1 MEEKSKLEYD
11 PVAALSENRDLSDD
25 ELIALLEGTEF
36 DSLLIAEADRI
47 RRENYGDRVFLRG
60 LIEFTNYCKNDCY
73 YCGIRR
79 GNVKLDRYRL
89 DEETILTCCR
99 KGYDLGFRTFVLQG
113 GEDPHFT
120 DEILCPIVSGIRTE
134 FPDCAITLSAGERS
148 RSSYEKLFE
157 AGANRY
163 LLRHEAAS
171 ERLYS
176 HLHPEEMSLENRMQ
190 CLRDLKDIGY
200 QVGSGFMVGPP
211 GQTLQ
216 DLVTDLRFLQSLDPD
231 MIGIGPYIHHYDTL
245 LGGSA
250 DGSLELTLRMIAV
263 LRLMFPW
270 ALIPSTTALA
280 SLDPR
285 GRTLGLQAGANVIM
299 PNLSPPQFRDSYSI
313 YNNKKA
319 TGLESAEGLEAL
331 NNEVASAGY
340 RIVTDRG
347 DVVR

>member
-1 MEEKSKLEYD
+1 MEYD
-11 PVAALSENRDLSDD
+11 SVATLSETRDLPDD
-25 ELIALLEGTEF
+25 ELIALLGGTKF

-79 GNVKLDRYRL
+79 SNNNLDRYRL
-89 DEETILTCCR
+89 DKETILACCR
-99 KGYDLGFRTFVLQG
+99 RGYDLGFRTFVLQG
-113 GEDPHFT
+113 GEDPHFN
-120 DEILCPIVSGIRTE
+120 DEILCAIVAGIRTE

-148 RSSYEKLFE
+148 RSNYEKLFE

-171 ERLYS
+171 EGLYS

-200 QVGSGFMVGPP
+200 QAGSGFMVGPP

-216 DLVTDLRFLQSLDPD
+216 DLVADLRFLQSLDPD
-231 MIGIGPYIHHYDTL
+231 MIGIGPYIHHDDTP

-250 DGSLELTLRMIAV
+250 DGSLELTLRLIAV

-299 PNLSPPQFRDSYSI
+299 PNLSPPQFRENYSI

-331 NNEVASAGY
+331 KNEVANAGY